1 LKKTSSEDGSISLV
15 DSQLRELTSRLDAII
30 RLQCVLLPDSV
41 KQQDKIRLLNQ
52 SGLGNNDI
60 AGIMG
65 IKSST
70 VRGVLSRSKGT
81 EADESTEPALK
92 RQPKPKKRR
101 SEKLGDAKF

>member
-1 LKKTSSEDGSISLV
+1 MKKTSSEDGSISLV

-81 EADESTEPALK
+81 EADESTEQGSAS
-92 RQPKPKKRR
+92 RV
-101 SEKLGDAKF
+101 EETAKAQETTK